1 MVPPDDGTSE
11 TSASSGERTY
21 LAGQLDDLRSEDPA
35 FYETY
40 RGLSEHPWEEGVL
53 DPRVRELINVALASA
68 TTALYE
74 PAVRAHVGRAL
85 DEGATYE
92 ELLDVLELVSILG
105 MHSATVGYPI
115 LVEEVEEPPA
125 AAGSDRSEEIIEE
138 LEETRAFFSAVWD
151 DVVAIVESDPEYW
164 HHLYR
169 FLRHPYDEGV
179 LDPVE
184 MEFLYI
190 AIDAGTSHLY
200 TAGLHVHVRNA
211 LRLGATPAEIGEV
224 LQLAS
229 TTGIHTV
236 AAGLP
241 ILQEEAAK
249 RDALPDETDA

>member
-1 MVPPDDGTSE
+1 MVPRDDDSDE
-11 TSASSGERTY
+11 SPPAEDERTY
-21 LAGQLDDLRSEDPA
+21 LADQLADLRHEDPA

-40 RGLSEHPWEEGVL
+40 RGLSEHPWESGSL
-53 DPRVRELINVALASA
+53 DPRIKELVNVALASA

-74 PAVRAHVGRAL
+74 PAVREHVGRAL
-85 DEGATYE
+85 DVGATYE
-92 ELLDVLELVSILG
+92 ELLAVLELVSILG

-115 LVEEVEEPPA
+115 LVEEADEPPA
-125 AAGSDRSEEIIEE
+125 AAGSESSERIVDE

-151 DVVAIVESDPEYW
+151 DVVAIIESDPDYW
-164 HHLYR
+164 EHLYD
-169 FLRHPYDEGV
+169 FLRHPYDAGV

-200 TAGLHVHVRNA
+200 TAGLTVHVRNA
-211 LRLGATPAEIGEV
+211 LRLGATPEEIGEV

-241 ILQEEAAK
+241 LLQEEAAK
-249 RDALPDETDA
+249 RGLLPDRV

>member
-1 MVPPDDGTSE
+1 MVSRDDGDE
-11 TSASSGERTY
+11 SSPAGTDDERVY
-21 LAGQLDDLRSEDPA
+21 LAAQLADLRDLDPE

-40 RGLSEHPWEEGVL
+40 RRLSEHPWETGVL
-53 DPRVRELINVALASA
+53 DPRVRELVNVALASA

-74 PAVRAHVGRAL
+74 PAVRTHIGRAL

-92 ELLDVLELVSILG
+92 ELLEVLELVSILG

-115 LVEEVEEPPA
+115 LVEEADEPPA
-125 AAGSDRSEEIIEE
+125 AAGSDESEEIVAG
-138 LEETRAFFSAVWD
+138 LEETKAFFSAVWD
-151 DVVAIVESDPEYW
+151 DVLAIVESDPVYW
-164 HHLYR
+164 EHLYD
-169 FLRHPYDEGV
+169 FLRHPYEDGV
-179 LDPVE
+179 LDPLE

-200 TAGLHVHVRNA
+200 TAGLTVHVRNA
-211 LRLGATPAEIGEV
+211 LRLGATPEEIGEV

-249 RDALPDETDA
+249 RDLLPDE